1 MAADLPD
8 DGKLY
13 FTIGEV
19 SRLAGV
25 KPHVLR
31 FWEQEFPSLAPKK
44 DEAGRRVYRRRD
56 VETVLKIR
64 HLLYDEKF
72 TIPGARRALMAEGLE
87 PPDPVTSD
95 ALKRELQV
103 ILALLKESSGAPES
117 AAEETVE
124 SPKFR
129 RAG

>member
-13 FTIGEV
+13 FTISEV
-19 SRLAGV
+19 GRLAGV

-44 DEAGRRVYRRRD
+44 DDSGRRVYRRRD
-56 VETVLKIR
+56 VETVMKIR
-64 HLLYDEKF
+64 RLLYEEKF

-87 PPDPVTSD
+87 QPEPATTEDVKS
-95 ALKRELQV
+95 ELRL
-103 ILALLKESSGAPES
+103 ILSLLRES
-117 AAEETVE
+117 APVKIEETTN
-124 SPKFR
+124 
-129 RAG
+129 G